1 MARVVLVHGIAQSR
15 KSADTLES
23 TWVPALAGGIRNAG
37 HSELADR
44 LWRDQRP
51 GDLTVRMAFYGD
63 LYRAPGAQGPA
74 DAEPTDPEAIELE
87 QQLALA
93 WLAAAAERA
102 PDVNDRRTAQ
112 QAIAQLTPTSGAQG
126 LGAVGSVAL
135 DRLARIRWLAP
146 VGFGFA
152 AAFVKRAF
160 REVSLYLT
168 DPAIRM
174 TAQNRVLEQIDD
186 TTQLVIAH
194 SLGSVVAYEALH
206 RIDRK
211 VALIT
216 IGSPLAL
223 RTIIYERIQP
233 QPPSVPPSVI
243 RWSDFADRDDL
254 IAVHTSL
261 QDDFAPGAGSATSV
275 NPTFRV
281 DNGRHAHDAEH
292 YLTEKRLG
300 HAAAEALST

>member
-1 MARVVLVHGIAQSR
+1 M
-15 KSADTLES
+15 
-23 TWVPALAGGIRNAG
+23 
-37 HSELADR
+37 
-44 LWRDQRP
+44 
-51 GDLTVRMAFYGD
+51 
-63 LYRAPGAQGPA
+63 
-74 DAEPTDPEAIELE
+74 
-87 QQLALA
+87 
-93 WLAAAAERA
+93 
-102 PDVNDRRTAQ
+102 AQ

-152 AAFVKRAF
+152 AAFVKRAL

-168 DPAIRM
+168 DPTIRG

-186 TTQLVIAH
+186 ETQLVIAH

-206 RIDRK
+206 RTDQK
-211 VALIT
+211 VSLIT

-233 QPPSVPPSVI
+233 QPPSVPPSVMG
-243 RWSDFADRDDL
+243 WSDFADRDDL

-261 QDDFAPGAGSATSV
+261 QDDFAPGARSATSV

-292 YLTEKRLG
+292 YLTDKSLG
-300 HAAAEALST
+300 HAAAEALSL